1 MIKDLIKEIAY
12 DKITLTQALTRAKLI
27 AYKIENETFKSWIS
41 NELDGYTSG
50 NDAPSYRVVEVETVG
65 SVVDSLGRNYE
76 IQIGVAPQTK
86 EQLNIDL
93 YKWHVNEGIASLERM
108 IGKASGDFM
117 YMQLGPEATEFIGQ
131 FIQLPHG
138 VTLKHLLKKIGVSML
153 FDIANKTKQS
163 LLDTLLELDKEF
175 PNLENE
181 FGTMEEKSKANQII
195 TNNIHGNVSNTNFGI
210 GENIKQE
217 QTINQSQVNET
228 ISELR
233 KLGVDNDDIQD
244 LEEIIQS
251 KQSDKKPIHKKLMQ
265 WAGNVAK
272 KSVEKGIEL
281 QIPEIIERLQS
292 LM

>member
-27 AYKIENETFKSWIS
+27 AYKIENETFRIWIS
-41 NELDGYTSG
+41 NELDGYSSG
-50 NDAPSYRVVEVETVG
+50 EDAPQYRILEVETVG
-65 SVVDSLGRNYE
+65 SVVDSFGRNYE
-76 IQIGVAPQTK
+76 IQIGIASKTK

-108 IGKASGDFM
+108 VSKASGDFM

-153 FDIANKTKQS
+153 FDISNKTKQK
-163 LLDTLLELDKEF
+163 LLDTLLELNKEF

-195 TNNIHGNVSNTNFGI
+195 TNNIHGNVSNTNFGV
-210 GENIKQE
+210 GENFSQE
-217 QTINQSQVNET
+217 QTIHQSQINET

-233 KLGVDNDDIQD
+233 ELGVDNADIQD
-244 LEEIIQS
+244 LEEIIQTKENS
-251 KQSDKKPIHKKLMQ
+251 KEPVHKRLMQ
-265 WAGNVAK
+265 WAGSVAK
-272 KSVEKGIEL
+272 KSLEKGIEL
-281 QIPEIIERLQS
+281 QIPEIIEKLQN